1 MEVLDTLCVC
11 GRLTQIPFG
20 SLKLHTALSSPC
32 PMTYI
37 PLWSQCVELFASMV
51 EKVHSVEPLQYVL
64 TLLADLTDD
73 EKNVT
78 LIVKTTDGWVY

>member
-1 MEVLDTLCVC
+1 
-11 GRLTQIPFG
+11 
-20 SLKLHTALSSPC
+20 
-32 PMTYI
+32 MTYI
-37 PLWSQCVELFASMV
+37 PFWSQCVELFASMV